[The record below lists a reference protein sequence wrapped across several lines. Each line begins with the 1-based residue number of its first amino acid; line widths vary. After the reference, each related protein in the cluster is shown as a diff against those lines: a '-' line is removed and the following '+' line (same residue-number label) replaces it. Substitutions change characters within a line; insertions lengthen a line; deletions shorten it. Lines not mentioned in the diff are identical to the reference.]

1 MNPAIPLLMALL
13 LAGCASALP
22 SPGKSGRQ
30 PINTGAQVTSAAF
43 PATGQARSTAFPAP
57 VTPRAVA
64 PANIYQATSATSQ
77 AVSTEPMMRV
87 ESRLT
92 IYFPPNGTAFKPD
105 PGVLKQLDSLLPVA
119 ERIDVIARTDADKPS
134 AADEAVALKRALN
147 AREYLVRR
155 GVAPSMIYVQYASA
169 VDFAG
174 DNSTAFGRSQNRR
187 VELAIK

>member
-1 MNPAIPLLMALL
+1 MNPAIPLLTALL

-30 PINTGAQVTSAAF
+30 PINTGAQVVSAAL
-43 PATGQARSTAFPAP
+43 PAAGQAKSTAFPAP
-57 VTPRAVA
+57 VTPRPPL
-64 PANIYQATSATSQ
+64 PAKIYQATSTGQQ
-77 AVSTEPMMRV
+77 AVVAEPMLRADA
-87 ESRLT
+87 RLT

-105 PGVLKQLDSLLPVA
+105 PGVLKQLDSFLPVA

-134 AADEAVALKRALN
+134 SADEAVALKRALN
-147 AREYLVRR
+147 AREYLIRR

>member
-1 MNPAIPLLMALL
+1 MKPAPTLLITLF

-30 PINTGAQVTSAAF
+30 PINTGAQVISAAF
-43 PATGQARSTAFPAP
+43 PVARQAKSTAFSAP
-57 VTPRAVA
+57 VTPR
-64 PANIYQATSATSQ
+64 PALPAQIYQATSTAPQ
-77 AVSTEPMMRV
+77 AVSAEPMMRAGA
-87 ESRLT
+87 RLT

-134 AADEAVALKRALN
+134 VADEAVALKRALN
-147 AREYLVRR
+147 AREYLIRR

-187 VELAIK
+187 VELAIN